1 MKRNKLFGVLVGVI
15 VLAGLSS
22 AGFAVG
28 QTLNTMKQSLLSS
41 SNKTE
46 FKMDEITPAQEAQEW
61 QEMKQRF
68 IQAGINLTSQQE
80 TTIRQAVRQLRT
92 DMRPVFQDNSL
103 TTFAQLIAAATLPQP
118 QGEELM
124 KTTGLDQRL
133 GAPLLT
139 YRNTVLNALTPEQRP
154 IWERQIWQNGD
165 RPQSTNQSTDNP
177 LQITATTPD
186 SAEQA
191 RFWEET
197 KQRFR
202 DAGVPLTPQQEA
214 QMQAADA
221 KLQADLTQEFQTN
234 PAGAFARF
242 AAFAMLPASIT
253 EGIASDLLGQS
264 VITHLRSVDQIL
276 TPQQQQVWQQRFS
289 NPATLWTSLNNTTY
303 PCRQLATQM
312 TMSTMLQWIIGP
324 N

>member
-202 DAGVPLTPQQEA
+202 DAGVPLT
-214 QMQAADA
+214 
-221 KLQADLTQEFQTN
+221 
-234 PAGAFARF
+234 
-242 AAFAMLPASIT
+242 
-253 EGIASDLLGQS
+253 
-264 VITHLRSVDQIL
+264 
-276 TPQQQQVWQQRFS
+276 
-289 NPATLWTSLNNTTY
+289 
-303 PCRQLATQM
+303 
-312 TMSTMLQWIIGP
+312 
-324 N
+324 